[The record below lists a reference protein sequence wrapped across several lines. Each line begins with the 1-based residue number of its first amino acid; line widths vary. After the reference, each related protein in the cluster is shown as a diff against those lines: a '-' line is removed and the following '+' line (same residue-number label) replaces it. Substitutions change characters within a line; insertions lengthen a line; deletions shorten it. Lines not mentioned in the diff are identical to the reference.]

1 MYIFAPTKP
10 DSRKRK
16 LNSHHLS
23 CDSYPLP
30 KQAKHV
36 ATKRK
41 MKDVATESKDIP
53 PLKRPCC
60 HSITTTATN
69 PVIPERY
76 RFNPVSQEWQQMI
89 CARLQ
94 LKFICQNSYDAG
106 GPNVHLTH
114 PNTTQIT
121 HIVVDGNC
129 LFRAFAYI
137 LTGTQRQHKSIRR
150 LIIHHLPNIAQEL
163 IRIGIIENHTL
174 NDYLSVSR
182 MHKQGTWGSTVEI
195 VAFANLIQAN
205 SYSYNTEENYY
216 HMFSPRVAEP
226 LRFSEDYTQSS
237 LYLLYTGN
245 NHFNVVCKQNTS

>member
-1 MYIFAPTKP
+1 MLVFLDFLIRFSLLKLCGVENVYVFIFAPTKP

-76 RFNPVSQEWQQMI
+76 RFNPVSQEW
-89 CARLQ
+89 
-94 LKFICQNSYDAG
+94 
-106 GPNVHLTH
+106 
-114 PNTTQIT
+114 
-121 HIVVDGNC
+121 
-129 LFRAFAYI
+129 
-137 LTGTQRQHKSIRR
+137 
-150 LIIHHLPNIAQEL
+150 
-163 IRIGIIENHTL
+163 
-174 NDYLSVSR
+174 
-182 MHKQGTWGSTVEI
+182 
-195 VAFANLIQAN
+195 
-205 SYSYNTEENYY
+205 
-216 HMFSPRVAEP
+216 
-226 LRFSEDYTQSS
+226 
-237 LYLLYTGN
+237 
-245 NHFNVVCKQNTS
+245 